1 MKLNTFLLPLF
12 LLFFFV
18 ACDNGGGGTAVSDSE
33 WVKLRVDTYED
44 LPNCSKNREGERAKV
59 KDKQEIYECTNGYW
73 ELKDYYVDTVM
84 TLANLPECEDDVFF
98 AFFVREKED
107 LYSCVN
113 GNLVSYDLAKFK
125 PKEYRSEDDLPV
137 CSSSRRD
144 EIALVNKVAYRCHDG
159 RWKDMGFYYATD
171 EDLKNCTAKR
181 DGERAYVANYYTT
194 VYCEDGVW
202 NEE

>member
-44 LPNCSKNREGERAKV
+44 LPNCSKNGEGERAKV

-84 TLANLPECEDDVFF
+84 TLANLPECEGDVFF
-98 AFFVREKED
+98 
-107 LYSCVN
+107 CVFCE
-113 GNLVSYDLAKFK
+113 GK
-125 PKEYRSEDDLPV
+125 
-137 CSSSRRD
+137 
-144 EIALVNKVAYRCHDG
+144 G
-159 RWKDMGFYYATD
+159 RPLFLCKW
-171 EDLKNCTAKR
+171 
-181 DGERAYVANYYTT
+181 
-194 VYCEDGVW
+194 
-202 NEE
+202 

>member
-1 MKLNTFLLPLF
+1 MKLNTFLLTLF

-33 WVKLRVDTYED
+33 WVKFRVDTYED

-84 TLANLPECEDDVFF
+84 TLANLPECEGDVFF

-107 LYSCVN
+107 LYSCEN
-113 GNLVSYDLAKFK
+113 GNLISYGLAKFK
-125 PKEYRSEDDLPV
+125 PMEYRSEDDLPV
-137 CSSSRRD
+137 CSSSRSD

-181 DGERAYVANYYTT
+181 DGERAYVANFHTT

>member
-1 MKLNTFLLPLF
+1 MRVTLILF
-12 LLFFFV
+12 LFLVFV
-18 ACDNGGGGTAVSDSE
+18 LAACSGGGGGGVAVNDSNRI
-33 WVKLRVDTYED
+33 KLRVDTYED

-84 TLANLPECEDDVFF
+84 TLANLPECEGDVFF

-107 LYSCVN
+107 LYSCEN
-113 GNLVSYDLAKFK
+113 GNLISYGLAKFK
-125 PKEYRSEDDLPV
+125 PMEYRSEDDLPV
-137 CSSSRRD
+137 CSSSRSD

-181 DGERAYVANYYTT
+181 DGERAYVANFHTT

>member
-1 MKLNTFLLPLF
+1 MRVTLILF
-12 LLFFFV
+12 LFLIFV
-18 ACDNGGGGTAVSDSE
+18 LAACSGGGGGGVAVNDSNRI
-33 WVKLRVDTYED
+33 KLRVDTYED

-84 TLANLPECEDDVFF
+84 TLANLPECEGDVFF

-107 LYSCVN
+107 LYSCEN
-113 GNLVSYDLAKFK
+113 GNLISYGLAKFK
-125 PKEYRSEDDLPV
+125 PMEYRSEDDLPV
-137 CSSSRRD
+137 CSSSRSD

>member
-1 MKLNTFLLPLF
+1 MRVTLILF
-12 LLFFFV
+12 LFLVFV
-18 ACDNGGGGTAVSDSE
+18 LAACSGGGGGGVAVNDSNRI
-33 WVKLRVDTYED
+33 KLRVDTYED

-84 TLANLPECEDDVFF
+84 TLANLPECEDDTFF
-98 AFFVREKED
+98 AIFVREKED

-137 CSSSRRD
+137 CSSSRSD
-144 EIALVNKVAYRCHDG
+144 EIALVNKVAYRCYDG
-159 RWKDMGFYYATD
+159 RWKDMGIYYATE

-181 DGERAYVANYYTT
+181 DGERAYVANFHTT